1 MQVVGKTMVKA
12 PMKRPNR
19 IQENDWGAGE
29 LNEFIKL
36 SSEFGLGF
44 AVSLVFRCCFRGRLG
59 GGSAG
64 CRACFWSAKGWHPLG
79 LGLIVSRMWTAV
91 PFQDAP
97 KNASSAAGK

>member
-1 MQVVGKTMVKA
+1 MQMVGKTMVKA

-44 AVSLVFRCCFRGRLG
+44 AVSLSFYVVFEEGWGADRLV
-59 GGSAG
+59 AG
-64 CRACFWSAKGWHPLG
+64 P
-79 LGLIVSRMWTAV
+79 VSGA
-91 PFQDAP
+91 Q
-97 KNASSAAGK
+97 KAGIP